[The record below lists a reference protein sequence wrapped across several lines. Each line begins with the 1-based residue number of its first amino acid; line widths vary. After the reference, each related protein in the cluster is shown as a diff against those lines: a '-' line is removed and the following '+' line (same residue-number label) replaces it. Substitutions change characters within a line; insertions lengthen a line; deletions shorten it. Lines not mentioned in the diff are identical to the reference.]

1 MFLLS
6 FVVLEPF
13 NGDFMRFIER
23 VIVERTNRLQ

>member
-1 MFLLS
+1 MLRLS

-23 VIVERTNRLQ
+23 VIVERTNQLQ

>member
-6 FVVLEPF
+6 LVVLEPF
-13 NGDFMRFIER
+13 NGDFMRFIKR